1 MSSRVDVGDKERAEL
16 EKLVRTT
23 ADKRVRERCQAVLM
37 AAQGLTQPQIA
48 KALVTSMRT
57 VQRHLER
64 FRRAGLTGVVPGKAP
79 GKARLIPA
87 QLESV
92 VIEWVRQ
99 GPRQAGAPYANW
111 THQKLADWL
120 RHEHAVAVAR
130 STMGEFCRQHG
141 IRPYRPSYR
150 FLRADAQRQQ
160 QALKEL
166 AQKKSV
172 PSGASWCC

>member
-1 MSSRVDVGDKERAEL
+1 MSWVELGDEERTEL

-23 ADKRVRERCQAVLM
+23 TDRRVRERCQALLM

-48 KALVTSMRT
+48 AALVTSMRT

-64 FRRAGLTGVVPGKAP
+64 FRHSGLAGVVPGKAP
-79 GKARLIPA
+79 GKPRRIPA
-87 QLESV
+87 HLEEV

-99 GPRQAGAPYANW
+99 GPRAAGAPYANW

-120 RHEHAVAVAR
+120 RQKHAVAVGR
-130 STMGEFCRQHG
+130 STMGEFCRKHG

-150 FLRADAQRQQ
+150 FLRADPKRQQ

-166 AQKKSV
+166 AEKKSV
-172 PSGASWCC
+172 PSVASWCC